1 MFNIKHDRLP
11 PGSLIRMCE
20 SFWPMGSGRALEKG
34 AIGFVIQHSVPV
46 KIQAL
51 FGGSLVVLDFTGLA
65 SLTGHVGYFELVSL
79 PEGVR
84 AVEKRPGW

>member
-1 MFNIKHDRLP
+1 MFNIKQDRIP

-20 SFWPMGSGRALEKG
+20 SFWPMGSVRALEKG
-34 AIGFVIQHSVPV
+34 ELGFVIQHSVPV

-65 SLTGHVGYFELVSL
+65 SLTGHVRWFELVSL

-84 AVEKRPGW
+84 AVEKWPGW

>member
-1 MFNIKHDRLP
+1 
-11 PGSLIRMCE
+11 MCAE
-20 SFWPMGSGRALEKG
+20 FWPLGSGRALAKG
-34 AIGFVIQHSVPV
+34 ELGFVIQHSVPV

-79 PEGVR
+79 PEGVC
-84 AVEKRPGW
+84 AVEKWAGW